1 MKPQLHINTIV
12 QIVKDDFSLSEN
24 MLANLGAVIDFQVV
38 KLTDINDVTS
48 RYELGDNP
56 QIQQLALAVI
66 KNTLLVTL

>member
-48 RYELGDNP
+48 RF
-56 QIQQLALAVI
+56 
-66 KNTLLVTL
+66 